1 MDRVKQCDLLLL
13 HSCVKK
19 YLTEQKNQMKVMEQN
34 AIKIVAELSVITVP
48 YGIKPADLA
57 KAKKWGYS
65 FQQNSTTKTMSYS
78 EFRQKLQVVCNITD
92 QYEHFY
98 NFSEVFWM
106 ECDRI
111 IGSYKKDLNKPIHKT
126 FCGSQAQPIKD
137 SETEKLCELYFIEMS
152 KYLDGDAI
160 ETIVDETLHLSG
172 RPIQPSISEKPQPQ
186 PQGQD
191 EEDENTIFEGLNYH
205 DLSRVNIN
213 QKYKYEKRC
222 HFKDTINQYQG
233 LQHKTIPDK
242 VIEDVKEMIINHG
255 LYQEHLEDP
264 YILVS
269 KEHIRQFLNGSKHNK
284 FYEDQQLIFSKITN
298 KPCPN
303 ITKYEKQLFEDF
315 DALVDV
321 FLKLKLKRK
330 NFLNNHY
337 VLRQLLRRQGYKV
350 PGDDLNIL
358 KTPNRIKE
366 HDEIYQMCCE
376 QLGWNFYPV
385 S

>member
-19 YLTEQKNQMKVMEQN
+19 YLAEQKNQMKVMEQN
-34 AIKIVAELSVITVP
+34 ALKIVSELSLSSIP
-48 YGIKPADLA
+48 YGIKQSDLA
-57 KAKKWGYS
+57 KAKQWGYVS
-65 FQQNSTTKTMSYS
+65 FSSQEQSQKNLSYS
-78 EFRQKLQVVCNITD
+78 EFRQKLQVVCNISE

-98 NFSEVFWM
+98 HFSDVFWM
-106 ECDRI
+106 ECERI

-126 FCGSQAQPIKD
+126 FCGTAPTLTKD
-137 SETEKLCELYFIEMS
+137 PETEKLGEAYFMEMS
-152 KYLDGDAI
+152 KYLSSESI
-160 ETIVDETLHLSG
+160 EEIVDQSLKLSG
-172 RPIQPSISEKPQPQ
+172 KPISIPTPIEKPI
-186 PQGQD
+186 D
-191 EEDENTIFEGLNYH
+191 EDDNQIFEGLNYH
-205 DLSRVNIN
+205 DLTRVNIN

-233 LQHKTIPDK
+233 LQHKTIPEK
-242 VIEDVKEMIINHG
+242 VITDVKEMILNHG
-255 LYQEHLEDP
+255 LYHPDSEDP
-264 YILVS
+264 YARVT
-269 KEHIRQFLNGSKHNK
+269 KEHIRQFLNESKHNK
-284 FYEDQQLIFSKITN
+284 YYEDQQLIYSKITN

-303 ITKYEKQLFEDF
+303 ITKFEKQLFDDF
-315 DALVDV
+315 DSLVDV

-376 QLGWNFYPV
+376 QLGWNFFPV

>member
-19 YLTEQKNQMKVMEQN
+19 YLAEQKNQMKVMEQN
-34 AIKIVAELSVITVP
+34 ALKIVSELTLSSVP
-48 YGIKPADLA
+48 YGIKQSDLA
-57 KAKKWGYS
+57 KAKQWGYVPLS
-65 FQQNSTTKTMSYS
+65 QQEQSQKNLTYS
-78 EFRQKLQVVCNITD
+78 EFRQKLQVVCNISE

-98 NFSEVFWM
+98 HFSDVFWM
-106 ECDRI
+106 ECERI

-126 FCGSQAQPIKD
+126 FCGTAPTFTKD
-137 SETEKLCELYFIEMS
+137 PETEKLGEAYFMEMS
-152 KYLDGDAI
+152 KYLSSESI
-160 ETIVDETLHLSG
+160 EEIVDQSLKLSG
-172 RPIQPSISEKPQPQ
+172 KPISVPTPIEKPI
-186 PQGQD
+186 D
-191 EEDENTIFEGLNYH
+191 EDDNQIFEGLNYH
-205 DLSRVNIN
+205 DLTRVNIN

-233 LQHKTIPDK
+233 LQHKTIPEK
-242 VIEDVKEMIINHG
+242 VITDVKEMIVNHG
-255 LYQEHLEDP
+255 LYHPDSEDP
-264 YILVS
+264 YARVT
-269 KEHIRQFLNGSKHNK
+269 KEHIRQFLNESKHNK
-284 FYEDQQLIFSKITN
+284 YYEDQQLIYSKITN

-303 ITKYEKQLFEDF
+303 ITKFEKQLFDDF
-315 DALVDV
+315 DSLVDV

-376 QLGWNFYPV
+376 QLGWNFFPV